1 MKHKLISILA
11 LSGALVLGL
20 TIALIMELSIL
31 QLIANILVKGII
43 KLALKIWNLYM
54 VNPFPITQK

>member
-11 LSGALVLGL
+11 LSGAFVLGL
-20 TIALIMELSIL
+20 TLALIMELSIL

-54 VNPFPITQK
+54 VNPFPITQ